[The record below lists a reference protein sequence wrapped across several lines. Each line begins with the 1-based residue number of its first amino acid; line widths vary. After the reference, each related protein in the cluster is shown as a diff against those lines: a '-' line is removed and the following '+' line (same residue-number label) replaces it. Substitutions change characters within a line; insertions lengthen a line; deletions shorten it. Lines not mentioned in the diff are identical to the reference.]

1 MDDPSSRD
9 PVRGPASSG
18 NPLPEDIVNATPPI
32 GVGSVLKG
40 RYSIVREL
48 GRGGF
53 GRVFL
58 AHDVQMHDRPV
69 VVKIKL
75 DQIVD
80 DPWFERKFSEE
91 LRALTLIDHPG
102 VVGVLDNGRTA
113 DGKPFLVMQYI
124 EGTTL
129 RSMLTPE
136 GLPLD
141 VVASFVQQIGQ
152 ALGAAHDKKIWH
164 RDLKPENIMLQPLP
178 GGDQRVRLIDF
189 GLATIANAEGRDT
202 RTRVAGSLAYMAPE
216 QATGQPTAATDIY
229 TFGLIAYE
237 MATGRKPFVPE
248 DVDHLSELQ
257 RAGVRVKPSAL
268 RPGISPSAERLILQ
282 SLNYNPNDRPPDARE
297 FGDKLSQALLTVV
310 ESSRRSSRMSMVASV
325 QRDRRWAW
333 AAVGLASA
341 ILAAGGIWMYRSRIT
356 PVKTEA
362 AKQPADL
369 VTNPAPVQKSDSGAS
384 ESEVELAFWNS
395 ISGSS
400 DPRMY
405 REYLTE
411 YPQGKFA
418 ALAKLKLELQPAKSA
433 AATPA
438 PEPAPRLEQTK
449 LNRVDDLPY
458 AWIRPGTFH
467 MGCSPGDEECGPD
480 ELPVHTVRLSHGFWL
495 GVTAVTVGAWSRF
508 AKQTHRDMPPEPK
521 MGNLA
526 LNPGW
531 SRLRLPMVLITW
543 AESKAYCAWA
553 GGRLL
558 TEAEWEY
565 AERAGS
571 REARYGPLDEIAWNV
586 DNSGKDRVDFRAIHD
601 DAELFQRAGQN
612 GNRMHPVG
620 TKLPNAF
627 GLYDM
632 LGNVGTWINDW
643 WSDTYYKQSP
653 EMDPPGPES
662 GMHRDTRGGN
672 FFRPRKGLRASAR
685 GGVTPNSRVLG
696 VGCRCALDVVPT
708 SAVSVSPAAPNVPP
722 PPNGQPSHPAARPQ

>member
-1 MDDPSSRD
+1 MDDPFSRD
-9 PVRGPASSG
+9 PLRGPGSSG
-18 NPLPEDIVNATPPI
+18 NPLPENTAKANPPPM
-32 GVGSVLKG
+32 GVGSVVKD
-40 RYSIVREL
+40 RYEIVREL

-58 AHDVQMHDRPV
+58 AHDRQMHDRPV

-75 DQIVD
+75 DQAVD

-102 VVGVLDNGRTA
+102 VVGVLDNGRTV

-124 EGTTL
+124 EGMTL
-129 RSMLTPE
+129 RSVLTPE
-136 GLPLD
+136 GMPLD
-141 VVASFVQQIGQ
+141 LVASIVRQIGQ
-152 ALGAAHDKKIWH
+152 ALGAAHDKNIWH
-164 RDLKPENIMLQPLP
+164 RDLKPENIMLQPVP

-189 GLATIANAEGRDT
+189 GLATIADAEKRDT

-268 RPGISPSAERLILQ
+268 RPGISASAERLILQ
-282 SLNYNPNDRPPDARE
+282 SLNYNPNDRPPDARA
-297 FGDKLSQALLTVV
+297 FGDQLSQALLAVV
-310 ESSRRSSRMSMVASV
+310 ESSRKSSRMSKVAIV
-325 QRDRRWAW
+325 RRDRRWAW
-333 AAVGLASA
+333 TAAGVIAA
-341 ILAAGGIWMYRSRIT
+341 ILAVGGVWFYRNRI
-356 PVKTEA
+356 
-362 AKQPADL
+362 
-369 VTNPAPVQKSDSGAS
+369 APVTTEVAKPPAAVVANPGNVQKADAGAS
-384 ESEVELAFWNS
+384 ESEVEVAFWNS
-395 ISGSS
+395 ISASS

-405 REYLTE
+405 REYLAE
-411 YPQGKFA
+411 YPRGKFA
-418 ALAKLKLELQPAKSA
+418 ALAKLKLESTPAKLA
-433 AATPA
+433 NTTPA
-438 PEPAPRLEQTK
+438 KEPAAPLVQTQV
-449 LNRVDDLPY
+449 NRVDGLPY
-458 AWIRPGTFH
+458 AWIPPGSFR
-467 MGCSPGDEECGPD
+467 MGCSPGDEECGAD

-495 GVTAVTVGAWSRF
+495 GETAVTAGAWSRF
-508 AKQTHRDMPPEPK
+508 SKQTHRDMPSEPK

-531 SRLRLPMVLITW
+531 SRPRLPMVLITW

-571 REARYGPLDEIAWNV
+571 KEARYGPLDEIAWNV
-586 DNSGKDRVDFRAIHD
+586 DNSGKERVDFRGIRE

-620 TKLPNAF
+620 TKQPNAF

-632 LGNVGTWINDW
+632 LGNVGAWLNDW

-653 EMDPPGPES
+653 ELDPPGPES
-662 GMHRDTRGGN
+662 GMYRSTRGGN
-672 FFRPRKGLRASAR
+672 FFRPTKGLRASAR
-685 GGVTPNSRVLG
+685 VGVTPNSRVLG
-696 VGCRCALDVVPT
+696 VGCRCALDVVPA
-708 SAVSVSPAAPNVPP
+708 SAASVPSSAPNVSRSAPK
-722 PPNGQPSHPAARPQ
+722 

>member
-1 MDDPSSRD
+1 MDDPFSRD

-18 NPLPEDIVNATPPI
+18 NPLPEDTTKATPPI
-32 GVGSVLKG
+32 GVGSVLKD

-58 AHDVQMHDRPV
+58 AHDLQMHDRPV

-75 DQIVD
+75 DQVVD

-129 RSMLTPE
+129 RAILTPE

-141 VVASFVQQIGQ
+141 LVASFVHQIGQ
-152 ALGAAHDKKIWH
+152 ALGAAHDKRIWH

-189 GLATIANAEGRDT
+189 GLATIANVEKQDT

-248 DVDHLSELQ
+248 DVDQLSELQ
-257 RAGVRVKPSAL
+257 RARVRVKPSAL
-268 RPGISPSAERLILQ
+268 RPGISASAERLILQ
-282 SLNYNPNDRPPDARE
+282 SLNYRPNDRPPDARA
-297 FGDKLSQALLTVV
+297 FGDQLSQALLAA
-310 ESSRRSSRMSMVASV
+310 ESSRTSRVASV
-325 QRDRRWAW
+325 QRDRRRAW
-333 AAVGLASA
+333 AAAGVVVA
-341 ILAAGGIWMYRSRIT
+341 ILGVGGVWIYRSRIA

-362 AKQPADL
+362 AKQPAAL
-369 VTNPAPVQKSDSGAS
+369 VTNLADIQKSDSGGN
-384 ESEVELAFWNS
+384 EPEVELAFWNS
-395 ISGSS
+395 ISASS
-400 DPRMY
+400 DPRLY
-405 REYLTE
+405 REYLAE
-411 YPQGKFA
+411 YPEGKFA
-418 ALAKLKLELQPAKSA
+418 ALAKLKLESPPAKSA
-433 AATPA
+433 GATPA
-438 PEPAPRLEQTK
+438 PEPARPVVQTK
-449 LNRVDDLPY
+449 LNRVDRLQY
-458 AWIRPGTFH
+458 AWIPPGSFR

-480 ELPVHTVRLSHGFWL
+480 ELPVHTVRLSRGFWL
-495 GVTAVTVGAWSRF
+495 GVTAVPVGAWSRF
-508 AKQTHRDMPPEPK
+508 AKQTHRDMPSEPK

-543 AESKAYCAWA
+543 ADSKAYCAWA
-553 GGRLL
+553 GGRLP

-571 REARYGPLDEIAWNV
+571 TEARYGPLDEIAWNV
-586 DNSGKDRVDFRAIHD
+586 DNSGKERVDFRAIHD
-601 DAELFQRAGQN
+601 DTELFQRAGQN

-620 TKLPNAF
+620 TRRPNAF
-627 GLYDM
+627 GLFDM
-632 LGNVGTWINDW
+632 LGNVGTWLNDW

-653 EMDPPGPES
+653 ELNPPGPES
-662 GMHRDTRGGN
+662 GTNRDVRGGN

-685 GGVTPNSRVLG
+685 GGMTPNSKVLG
-696 VGCRCALDVVPT
+696 FGCRCVLDVDPT
-708 SAVSVSPAAPNVPP
+708 SAASVLPSAPNVPRSA
-722 PPNGQPSHPAARPQ
+722 PN